1 MVGKEGGGEGHGGA
15 LSRVR
20 QIIRLTFRK
29 MIPVECG
36 DGMEHWRLEVVA
48 VRNHPGDKM
57 SVASLGDQAVER
69 VRCGCWWWGGV
80 VGGA

>member
-1 MVGKEGGGEGHGGA
+1 
-15 LSRVR
+15 
-20 QIIRLTFRK
+20 

-36 DGMEHWRLEVVA
+36 DGMEHWRSEVVA
-48 VRNHPGDKM
+48 ARNHPGDKM

-69 VRCGCWWWGGV
+69 VRCGWWWWWGGV